1 MHRRILASLSLVC
14 VLMVAAGNAQRPAD
28 NDKAV
33 WTMELLKVKPGKFW
47 ATMGYL
53 DDNWMRVRQEA
64 ERQGAVLDYRRI
76 AEEDGAE
83 GNQTVV
89 LLTEYKNQ
97 AAYDGREKLFASILK
112 KLPGKVLFF
121 PPDDLYERLSTRL
134 FDDFTDDQSVHLKLL
149 AKE

>member
-1 MHRRILASLSLVC
+1 MHGRILASLSLVC
-14 VLMVAAGNAQRPAD
+14 VLVVAGGKAQRSAD

-33 WTMELLKVKPGKFW
+33 WTMEFLKVKPGKFW

-53 DDNWMRVRQEA
+53 DDNWMRVREQAKLQE
-64 ERQGAVLDYRRI
+64 AVLDYRRI
-76 AEEDGAE
+76 AEAHGAE
-83 GNQTVV
+83 GNQTIV

-97 AAYDGREKLFASILK
+97 AAYDGREKLFASILT
-112 KLPGKVLFF
+112 KLPAKVLFF
-121 PPDDLYERLSTRL
+121 PPADLYEILSTRL

>member
-1 MHRRILASLSLVC
+1 MQGRILACVSLVC
-14 VLMVAAGNAQRPAD
+14 VLVAAGGKAQRPTD
-28 NDKAV
+28 NDKPV
-33 WTMELLKVKPGKFW
+33 WTMEFLKVKPGKFW

-64 ERQGAVLDYRRI
+64 KHQGAVLDYRRI

-83 GNQTVV
+83 GNQTIV

-97 AAYDGREKLFASILK
+97 AAYDGREKLFTSILK
-112 KLPGKVLFF
+112 KLPAKVLFF
-121 PPDDLYERLSTRL
+121 PPDDLYEILSTRL